1 MDIPFIDLDAQEKVI
16 GKKLEGAVET
26 VLQHKKFINGPEVSV
41 FEESLAK
48 FANVNNAITC
58 GSGTDAL
65 LLPLMAIGVGE
76 GDAVFVPSFTFVA
89 TAEVVSLLKATP
101 FFVDVDMKTFNIDP
115 EIFIELNES
124 IQSEVLQLLS
134 IDSLIKIIKR
144 LESDNAIKILENLSK
159 EVKEKVL
166 EKLPP
171 KDKFLLQE
179 GLSYPEDSA
188 ARIMQREF
196 TAVPSNW
203 TVGQTIDY
211 LRENKDLPEEF
222 LEIFIVDNEFKPIG
236 TVPSSRVLRTSR
248 DLKMNS
254 IMREMP
260 VLISVNMDKEEVGL
274 TFENYN
280 LVSAGVVN
288 KENKLV
294 GMITADD
301 VVTVVQE
308 EAEEDALR
316 LAGVGDEEITDS
328 VMLKTKRRFNWL
340 LLNLFTALLATW
352 VISFFGASIE
362 QMVALAFL
370 MPIVASMGGN
380 AGMQTLAVTIR
391 AIATKELSKSNFNR
405 VVGKEFLIGIL
416 NGIIFAII
424 TAIIVQLWFKELNLS
439 ILIGISMVLNMIVAG
454 LFGILVPVSLK
465 KLNIDPALASSVF
478 VTTITDVI
486 GFLSF
491 LGLGSFYFLN

>member
-1 MDIPFIDLDAQEKVI
+1 MTLPKSREAKKVNLDFNKEFISTFTQNIES
-16 GKKLEGAVET
+16 GNVE
-26 VLQHKKFINGPEVSV
+26 FINQTLRDLHEADVANLIENLNPDTRNKLIEI
-41 FEESLAK
+41 ES
-48 FANVNNAITC
+48 
-58 GSGTDAL
+58 
-65 LLPLMAIGVGE
+65 
-76 GDAVFVPSFTFVA
+76 
-89 TAEVVSLLKATP
+89 
-101 FFVDVDMKTFNIDP
+101 FNIDP

-134 IDSLIKIIKR
+134 VDSLIKIIKR

-159 EVKEKVL
+159 EIKDKVL

-222 LEIFIVDNEFKPIG
+222 LEIFIVDNDFKPIG

-439 ILIGISMVLNMIVAG
+439 LLIGISMILNMIVAG

>member
-1 MDIPFIDLDAQEKVI
+1 MALLKSTGNKKVNLDFNKE
-16 GKKLEGAVET
+16 
-26 VLQHKKFINGPEVSV
+26 FINTFSEKIENGNIEFINQTLKDLHEADV
-41 FEESLAK
+41 
-48 FANVNNAITC
+48 ANLIENLNPNTRIKLIELEA
-58 GSGTDAL
+58 
-65 LLPLMAIGVGE
+65 
-76 GDAVFVPSFTFVA
+76 
-89 TAEVVSLLKATP
+89 
-101 FFVDVDMKTFNIDP
+101 FNINP
-115 EIFIELNES
+115 EIFVELNES

-134 IDSLIKIIKR
+134 IDSIIKIIKR
-144 LESDNAIKILENLSK
+144 LESDNAIKILENLEK
-159 EVKEKVL
+159 DTKEKVL
-166 EKLPP
+166 DKLPP
-171 KDKFLLQE
+171 KDKFLLEE

-211 LRENKDLPEEF
+211 VREDKDLPEEF
-222 LEIFIVDNEFKPIG
+222 LEIFIVDNDFKPIG

-254 IMREMP
+254 IMIEMP
-260 VLISVNMDKEEVGL
+260 VLISANMDKEEVGH

-288 KENKLV
+288 KNNKLV

-308 EAEEDALR
+308 EAEEDVLR

-352 VISFFGASIE
+352 VISNFGASIE

-424 TAIIVQLWFKELNLS
+424 TAVIVQLWFKQLNLS
-439 ILIGISMVLNMIVAG
+439 FLIGVSMILNMIVAG

>member
-1 MDIPFIDLDAQEKVI
+1 MTLAKSTGDQKVNLDFNKE
-16 GKKLEGAVET
+16 
-26 VLQHKKFINGPEVSV
+26 FINTFSEKILSRDIQFINQTLKDLHESDVANLIENLTSETRTKLIEL
-41 FEESLAK
+41 EEFS
-48 FANVNNAITC
+48 IEP
-58 GSGTDAL
+58 D
-65 LLPLMAIGVGE
+65 
-76 GDAVFVPSFTFVA
+76 
-89 TAEVVSLLKATP
+89 
-101 FFVDVDMKTFNIDP
+101 
-115 EIFIELNES
+115 IFIELNES

-134 IDSLIKIIKR
+134 VDSIIKIIKR
-144 LESDNAIKILENLSK
+144 LESDDSIKILENLEREKK
-159 EVKEKVL
+159 EIIL

-171 KDKFLLQE
+171 KDKFLFEE

-196 TAVPSNW
+196 TAVPNNW
-203 TVGQTIDY
+203 SVGQTIDY
-211 LRENKDLPEEF
+211 LRENKDLPKEF
-222 LEIFIVDNEFKPIG
+222 LEIFIVDNEFKPVG
-236 TVPSSRVLRTSR
+236 TVPSSRVLRASR
-248 DLKMNS
+248 DSKMSS
-254 IMREMP
+254 IMTEMP

-274 TFENYN
+274 TFESYN
-280 LVSAGVVN
+280 LVSVGVVN
-288 KENKLV
+288 KDNKLV

-328 VMLKTKRRFNWL
+328 VIVKTKRRFNWL

-352 VISFFGASIE
+352 VISNFGASIE

-391 AIATKELSKSNFNR
+391 AIAKKELSTTNFNR
-405 VVGKEFLIGIL
+405 VVAKEFIIGVL

-424 TAIIVQLWFKELNLS
+424 TAVIVHLWFKEMSLS
-439 ILIGISMVLNMIVAG
+439 LLIGVSMVLNMIVAG

-465 KLNIDPALASSVF
+465 KMNIDPALASSVF

-491 LGLGSFYFLN
+491 LGLGSYYFLN

>member
-1 MDIPFIDLDAQEKVI
+1 MALPKTTETKKVNLDFNKE
-16 GKKLEGAVET
+16 
-26 VLQHKKFINGPEVSV
+26 FINTFTQNIEKRNVEFINQTLKRFHEADVANLIENLNPDTRTKLIEI
-41 FEESLAK
+41 ES
-48 FANVNNAITC
+48 
-58 GSGTDAL
+58 
-65 LLPLMAIGVGE
+65 
-76 GDAVFVPSFTFVA
+76 
-89 TAEVVSLLKATP
+89 
-101 FFVDVDMKTFNIDP
+101 FNIDP

-144 LESDNAIKILENLSK
+144 LESDNAIKILENLSR
-159 EVKEKVL
+159 EIKEKVL

-211 LRENKDLPEEF
+211 LREDKDLPEEF
-222 LEIFIVDNEFKPIG
+222 LEIFIVDNDFKPIG
-236 TVPSSRVLRTSR
+236 TVPSSRVLRTAR

-254 IMREMP
+254 IMTEMP

-301 VVTVVQE
+301 VVTVVKE

-424 TAIIVQLWFKELNLS
+424 TAVIVQFWFKEINLS
-439 ILIGISMVLNMIVAG
+439 LLIGISMILNMIVAG

-465 KLNIDPALASSVF
+465 KFNIDPALASSVF

-491 LGLGSFYFLN
+491 LGLGSYYFLN